1 MTQVALL
8 LTNKYRLL
16 SVAAIL
22 DVFDTVNSYYEA
34 NGQEALFNVS
44 ILYAA
49 NSSNEVPVFNQYV
62 PQPLNASGKQDLVLI
77 PAFATQDVHTAVQEN
92 LEFIPWLRQQHQK
105 GVELASFC
113 TGAFLLGAS
122 GLLNGKNATTHIHAC
137 TSFAA
142 NYPDVYLRPS
152 EVVTY
157 DHGIYTSGGATS
169 TFHLL
174 LRLIH
179 NYANRETAIRVAK
192 VFAIDMNRG
201 QQSYFGTFV
210 PPRDHGDEL
219 VAQTQLCIENSYNK
233 AATVEDIL
241 QQIPA
246 SRRNI
251 ERRFKMATGNTLIEY
266 LQKTRIEVAKKLLE
280 QTNQSILEIMLNSGY
295 NDLKAFRQLF
305 KKNSGMTP
313 KDYRD
318 KFKARVA

>member
-1 MTQVALL
+1 MIQVALL
-8 LTNKYRLL
+8 LTNSYRLL

-22 DVFDTVNSYYEA
+22 DVFDTVNSHYEA
-34 NGQEALFNVS
+34 SGREALFNLS

-49 NSSNEVPVFNQYV
+49 NSNNEVPVFNNHK
-62 PQPLNASGKQDLVLI
+62 PHPLHSADRQDLILI
-77 PAFATQDVHTAVQEN
+77 PAFATADMAAAIAEN
-92 LEFIPWLRQQHQK
+92 LEFLPWLIQQHEK

-122 GLLNGKNATTHIHAC
+122 GLLNGKSATTHIHA
-137 TSFAA
+137 TTAFAA
-142 NYPDVYLRPS
+142 SYPDVYLRPN

-179 NYANRETAIRVAK
+179 NYGNRETAIRIAK

-201 QQSYFGTFV
+201 QQSYFGTFI
-210 PPRDHGDEL
+210 PSHDHGDEL
-219 VAQTQLCIENSYNK
+219 VAKTQLCIENSYNK
-233 AATVEDIL
+233 ASTVEDIL

-251 ERRFKMATGNTLIEY
+251 ERRFKQATGNTLIEY
-266 LQKTRIEVAKKLLE
+266 LQKTRIEVAKKCLE
-280 QTNQSILEIMLNSGY
+280 QTNQSILEVMLNSGY

-305 KKNSGMTP
+305 KKSSGMTP

>member
-8 LTNKYRLL
+8 LTNRYRLL

-34 NGQEALFNVS
+34 NGEEPLFKLNV
-44 ILYAA
+44 LYAE
-49 NSSNEVPVFNQYV
+49 NSNNQIPVFDNHI
-62 PQPLNASGKQDLVLI
+62 PQPLKSVNEHDLVLI
-77 PAFATQDVHTAVQEN
+77 PAFASSDLAVAIQEN
-92 LEFIPWLRQQHQK
+92 LEFLPWLRKQHQN
-105 GVELASFC
+105 GVEIASFC

-122 GLLNGKNATTHIHAC
+122 GLLNGKSATTHIHAS

-142 NYPDVYLRPS
+142 SYPDVFLRAN
-152 EVVTY
+152 EVVTC

-179 NYANRETAIRVAK
+179 NYGNREIAVRMAK

-201 QQSYFGTFV
+201 QQSYFGTFI
-210 PPRDHGDEL
+210 PSKDHGDEL
-219 VAQTQLCIENSYNK
+219 VTQTQLCIENLYNK
-233 AATVEDIL
+233 AATVDDIL

-251 ERRFKMATGNTLIEY
+251 ERRFKMATGNTMIEY

-305 KKNSGMTP
+305 KKSSGMTP

>member
-1 MTQVALL
+1 MIQVALL

-34 NGQEALFNVS
+34 DGQEALFNLS

-49 NSSNEVPVFNQYV
+49 NSNNEVPVFNKHK
-62 PQPLNASGKQDLVLI
+62 PRPLTSANTQDLVLI
-77 PAFATQDVHTAVQEN
+77 PAFGTSDMPAAIQEN
-92 LEFIPWLRQQHQK
+92 LEFLPWLKQQHQK

-122 GLLNGKNATTHIHAC
+122 GLLDGKNATTHIHAS
-137 TSFAA
+137 TSFASSF
-142 NYPDVYLRPS
+142 PDVYLRPN

-174 LRLIH
+174 LKLIH
-179 NYANRETAIRVAK
+179 NYANREIAVRTAK
-192 VFAIDMNRG
+192 VFAIDMNRE
-201 QQSYFGTFV
+201 QQSYFGTFT
-210 PPRDHGDEL
+210 PTRDHGDEL
-219 VAQTQLCIENSYNK
+219 VTKTQLCIENTYNK

-241 QQIPA
+241 QHIPA

-251 ERRFKMATGNTLIEY
+251 ERRFKQATGNTLIAY
-266 LQKTRIEVAKKLLE
+266 LQKTRIEKAKKLLE
-280 QTNQSILEIMLNSGY
+280 QTNQSILEVMLNSGY

-305 KKNSGMTP
+305 KKSSGMTP